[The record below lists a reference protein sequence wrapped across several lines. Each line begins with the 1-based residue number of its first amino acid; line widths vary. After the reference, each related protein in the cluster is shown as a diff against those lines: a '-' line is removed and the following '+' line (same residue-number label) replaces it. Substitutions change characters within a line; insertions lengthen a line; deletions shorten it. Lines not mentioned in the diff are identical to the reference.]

1 MKFDFATVVEQLCNK
16 VGLKKKNNSSSTVQY
31 KHKDKWQK
39 LAASLPSAVL
49 NCMQGNKLSN
59 YDVVFKLNVLFDCLG
74 SCPIRLIHI
83 STDREQLLGHD

>member
-1 MKFDFATVVEQLCNK
+1 MESKIILCFMMELNVKFDFATVVEQLCNK
-16 VGLKKKNNSSSTVQY
+16 VGLKKKSNSGSTVQY

-59 YDVVFKLNVLFDCLG
+59 YDVVFKSNVLYHCLG
-74 SCPIRLIHI
+74 
-83 STDREQLLGHD
+83 

>member
-16 VGLKKKNNSSSTVQY
+16 VGLRKKNNSGSMVQY

-59 YDVVFKLNVLFDCLG
+59 YV
-74 SCPIRLIHI
+74 
-83 STDREQLLGHD
+83 